1 MGDGR
6 CNAVEGA
13 AAEVLLAAE
22 ASLAGCY
29 SCWPHCTSEL
39 REVKALVTRDS
50 ASELLLGGACQRQSG
65 ALSELREAK
74 ALQRAFHPLTAA
86 ATQSKEHRHTHT
98 RIHAHTHARARAHT
112 HTHARIQVR
121 TRTHPRTNT
130 PLDNRVRRWQAGHLC
145 WQELMHTFQAP

>member
-6 CNAVEGA
+6 YNAVEGA

-74 ALQRAFHPLTAA
+74 ALQRAFHPLAA
-86 ATQSKEHRHTHT
+86 AARQSKEHRHTHT
-98 RIHAHTHARARAHT
+98 RVHAHTHTPTPKHT
-112 HTHARIQVR
+112 VGQSRMR
-121 TRTHPRTNT
+121 M
-130 PLDNRVRRWQAGHLC
+130 AGG
-145 WQELMHTFQAP
+145 